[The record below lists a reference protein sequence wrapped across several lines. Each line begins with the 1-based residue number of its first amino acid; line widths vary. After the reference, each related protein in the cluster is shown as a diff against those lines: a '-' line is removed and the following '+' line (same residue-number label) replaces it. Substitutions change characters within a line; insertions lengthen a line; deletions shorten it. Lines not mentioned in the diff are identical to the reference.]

1 MVPPLR
7 IADGSGFVK
16 KGWQYNIEDNNKY
29 NNDNITE
36 AINNH
41 SDNSICLLVL
51 IESFYIMFESV

>member
-41 SDNSICLLVL
+41 SDNSICLLV
-51 IESFYIMFESV
+51 